1 MQLLHSGIAIIAIVR
16 AQKDI
21 RSVLSMIQHHN
32 YLDMEIHMAYSS
44 HSNALSSGLMARSAA
59 LLSAASDYMD
69 RRRAY
74 RSTFNELSRLS
85 NHELAD
91 LGLNRSMIRSVALEA
106 AQKV

>member
-21 RSVLSMIQHHN
+21 RKVSSETATYGL
-32 YLDMEIHMAYSS
+32 LEKEIKMAYAS
-44 HSNALSSGLMARSAA
+44 HSNALSSGLMARSVA